1 MEYLTVRE
9 LVQEAGLGVVPLTGE
24 VGLENVIQ
32 GIHLS
37 DLEDPTPWMTSGMV
51 LVTTGVTFAESA
63 AAGLLLLERL
73 KERDAVALG
82 IGVGHYMDSVPDEMV
97 EKARA
102 LRIALFESPL
112 VIPFRTIVDYV
123 YNALASSDLH
133 SAKRSLAMQTQLLD
147 HLIEGRDV
155 VDLVADLSSILSVPT
170 VLFDASGRILAPADG
185 DSRMQKTARILW
197 EEYTRVDGV
206 VGPVGALESASRRL
220 YYRKVQLHGVVER
233 VLAATAPQSQAT
245 ELLETSLSFVQR
257 LLALDLLRSREQL
270 TAHRRVR
277 SLLLEDLLAE
287 RDSSRELL
295 RRLEEQDIDLRL
307 GWRLIYVGVDSWV
320 LEDAPGEEPGAFAV
334 ESAVLDATDECFGSS
349 SINFLSLM
357 QDKTVIVL
365 AVLDS
370 IPLDEVR
377 SILGGLRSRLEG
389 LTTSSVAI
397 GCSGPVAGLV
407 RVRAAVD
414 QGAQALQ
421 HARTVPGE
429 GARFFEELPRLLR
442 LLNAQDPEAMNA
454 LYDRFIAPL
463 ARHDERHHTVL
474 LPTLR
479 ALCANRLSAHRAAE
493 ALLIHRNTLHKRLR
507 RIQSILD
514 IDLDSM
520 DDILEVYMAL
530 HVGESEARRS

>member
-1 MEYLTVRE
+1 MRE

-51 LVTTGVTFAESA
+51 LVTTGVTFAGSTA
-63 AAGLLLLERL
+63 VGLRLLDRL
-73 KERDAVALG
+73 KDCDAVALG

-97 EKARA
+97 QKARA

-112 VIPFRTIVDYV
+112 AIPFRTIVNYV

-133 SAKRSLAMQTQLLD
+133 SLKRSLAMQTQLLD
-147 HLIEGRDV
+147 YLIEGRAV
-155 VDLVADLSSILSVPT
+155 EDLVASLSSILGTPT
-170 VLFDASGRILAPADG
+170 VLFDASGRILAPVEA
-185 DSRMQKTARILW
+185 DSRMRKTARMLW

-206 VGPVGALESASRRL
+206 VGPVGALESTNRRF

-233 VLAATAPQSQAT
+233 VLAATALQSQAT

-257 LLALDLLRSREQL
+257 LLALDLLRSQEQL
-270 TAHRRVR
+270 VAHRRVR

-287 RDSSRELL
+287 RGSSREIL
-295 RRLEEQDIDLRL
+295 RRLQEQHIDLRL
-307 GWRLIYVGVDSWV
+307 GWRLIHVGVESWTQA
-320 LEDAPGEEPGAFAV
+320 DDHRDDTGAFEGENA
-334 ESAVLDATDECFGSS
+334 ALDATDECLGSS
-349 SINFLSLM
+349 SVKFLSLL
-357 QDKTVIVL
+357 QDHTITVL

-370 IPLDEVR
+370 IPLEEVR
-377 SILGGLRSRLEG
+377 CILGGLGTRLEG
-389 LTTSSVAI
+389 LTGFPVAI
-397 GCSGPVAGLV
+397 SCSGLATGLAG
-407 RVRAAVD
+407 VRAAMN

-421 HARTVPGE
+421 HARTVPAE
-429 GARFFEELPRLLR
+429 GVKFFEELPRLVQ
-442 LLNAQDPEAMNA
+442 LLNAQDPEAMDA
-454 LYDRFIAPL
+454 LYDRFVGPL
-463 ARHDERHHTVL
+463 ERHDKRHHTLL

-479 ALCANRLSAHRAAE
+479 ALCANRLSAHKTAE

-514 IDLDSM
+514 VDLDSM
-520 DDILEVYMAL
+520 DDILEVYLAL
-530 HVGESEARRS
+530 HVGELETRRS